1 MQPAAVEW
9 PVEADFISWL
19 GSTYTEAPDAAAR
32 VTEAFDAA
40 LGLIQVNIDED
51 TLGIASTEPTVYEC
65 YGPIRQAVLIY
76 AGRLFARKDS
86 LTGALSFGG
95 DSIMQL
101 RKTDPDVYALVEP
114 WTGVSV

>member
-9 PVEADFISWL
+9 PVEADFIAWL
-19 GSTYTEAPDAAAR
+19 GSTYSEAPDAATRA
-32 VTEAFDAA
+32 TEAFSAA
-40 LGLIQVNIDED
+40 DGFIRVNLDED
-51 TLGIASTEPTVYEC
+51 ELGIASTEPTVYEC
-65 YGPIRQAVLIY
+65 YGPIRQAILIY
-76 AGRLFARKDS
+76 AGRLFGRKDS

-101 RKTDPDVYALVEP
+101 RKNDPDVYSLIEP